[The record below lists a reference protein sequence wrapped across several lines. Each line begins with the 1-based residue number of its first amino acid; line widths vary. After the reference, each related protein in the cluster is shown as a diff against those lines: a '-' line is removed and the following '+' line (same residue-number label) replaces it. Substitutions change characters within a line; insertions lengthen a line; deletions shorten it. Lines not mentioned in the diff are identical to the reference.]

1 MIWAITAW
9 LSTSSKGKALFTY
22 NLLGNV
28 LHARVNGKHMDL
40 SRNCLPLLKINAIS
54 DSRPKR
60 GTNFIK

>member
-28 LHARVNGKHMDL
+28 LHARVNGKHMDW
-40 SRNCLPLLKINAIS
+40 SRNC
-54 DSRPKR
+54 SRC
-60 GTNFIK
+60 